1 MSSFNS
7 LLEKKRQELRQLKNE
22 LQAIQLKATEL
33 SQLVPES
40 PSPKASISHAQIS
53 PVSKSMSKVFKE
65 YPAGD
70 GLSNDIIG
78 NC

>member
-33 SQLVPES
+33 SQPVPE
-40 PSPKASISHAQIS
+40 PASPKASISPVQIS
-53 PVSKSMSKVFKE
+53 PVSKSPSKVSKE
-65 YPAGD
+65 HPTGD

-78 NC
+78 NS